1 MKILQCVPNFSEG
14 RDPNF
19 LKELEA
25 VLKQFPVKVLD
36 LSMDKDHNRADSTF
50 LGAPDAVE
58 AVYKQVMESAPARAG
73 APKLPEPPHPN
84 PPAQQ

>member
-19 LKELEA
+19 LKALEA
-25 VLKQFPVKVLD
+25 VLKQFPVKILD

-50 LGAPDAVE
+50 LGSPEAVE
-58 AVYKQVMESAPARAG
+58 ACAMAVTSAPSS
-73 APKLPEPPHPN
+73 
-84 PPAQQ
+84 